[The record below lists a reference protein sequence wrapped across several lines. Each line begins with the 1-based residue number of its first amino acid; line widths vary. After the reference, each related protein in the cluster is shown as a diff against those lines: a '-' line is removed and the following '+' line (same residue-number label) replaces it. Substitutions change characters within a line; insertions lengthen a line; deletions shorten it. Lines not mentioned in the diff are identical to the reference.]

1 MGAEVALVLNMLGPV
16 CSSGAD
22 DDEGGGDGEAGLRGE
37 DARLVKRLVQ
47 RVVAQREEGD
57 ESSDFD
63 D

>member
-1 MGAEVALVLNMLGPV
+1 MAAEVALVLNMLGPV

-22 DDEGGGDGEAGLRGE
+22 GDEGDNEEAGLRGE
-37 DARLVKRLVQ
+37 DVRLVKRLVQ